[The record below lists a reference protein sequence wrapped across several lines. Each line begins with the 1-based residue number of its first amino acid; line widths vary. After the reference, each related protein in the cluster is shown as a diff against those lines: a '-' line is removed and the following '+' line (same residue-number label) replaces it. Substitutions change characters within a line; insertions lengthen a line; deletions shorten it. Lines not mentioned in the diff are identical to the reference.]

1 MKKKILLILLI
12 AIPFAANFAQKK
24 ASDYLKA
31 ALVATSN
38 KNYSQAVLLCDAA
51 INLNNAYET
60 AYFHRGYN
68 KLLLK
73 DYSGAIQDFD
83 IVLSINSENL
93 DALLYRGMANQK
105 AGNRWAAT
113 QDYNAARRIDAIET
127 LAFVTGSIF
136 R

>member
-1 MKKKILLILLI
+1 MKKLIILILLI
-12 AIPFAANFAQKK
+12 SIPSAASFAQKK
-24 ASDYLKA
+24 AADYLKA
-31 ALVATSN
+31 ALVATNN
-38 KNYSQAVLLCDAA
+38 KNYAQAILLCDAA

-73 DYSGAIQDFD
+73 DYSGAIQDFG
-83 IVLSINSENL
+83 IVLSINTDNL

>member
-51 INLNNAYET
+51 INLNNSYET

-68 KLLLK
+68 KLLMK
-73 DYSGAIQDFD
+73 DYNGAIQDFG
-83 IVLSINSENL
+83 IVLSINAENL

-113 QDYNAARRIDAIET
+113 QDYNTARRIDAIET